1 MSDSR
6 SIGASPFLSNDQPK
20 GFGAQFEYNEK
31 SGQIIGKVT
40 IDSAK
45 EGPPKHAHGG
55 SLATLID
62 EAMGACCWM
71 NGHKVL
77 AANLNI
83 NFKKPVPLNTELTII
98 GEVDHVD
105 GRKIHTKGHIRL
117 PDGTITTEGTG
128 LFIVAPTLFEE
139 HDYEDNPFQFKEQSS

>member
-1 MSDSR
+1 MSDLR
-6 SIGASPFLSNDQPK
+6 PIGASPFLYGDQPN
-20 GFGAQFEYNEK
+20 GFGARFEYNEK
-31 SGQIIGKVT
+31 NGQVVGKVT

-62 EAMGACCWM
+62 EAMGACCWV

-83 NFKKPVPLNTELTII
+83 NFKQPVPLNMEIIVI

-105 GRKIHTKGHIRL
+105 GRKIHTKGHIML
-117 PDGTITTEGTG
+117 PDGTISTEGTG
-128 LFIVAPTLFEE
+128 LFIVAPEIFEGQ
-139 HDYEDNPFQFKEQSS
+139 DYNPFETTVK